1 MRRKYTSEEQTEDIN
16 ITPMLDIVFIL
27 LIFFIVTST
36 FVEETGV
43 DIERATAST
52 ATTSDK
58 SPIMIA
64 ISAEGTVWMN
74 QVPISVQHIQLQ
86 LNKNAVAKTSSVMI
100 MADKS
105 SESGFLVK
113 VMDEVKQYGI
123 EKIAIA
129 AKSEKH

>member
-113 VMDEVKQYGI
+113 VMDEVKKYGI